1 MKICLQQVEF
11 KAIRTGLC
19 FLAAAGNYYLKGT
32 NQMGVTGSG
41 GVLPRWKKGVHRQ
54 EVTMSQ
60 NEPYNLE
67 TKQGFHQKFLI
78 KNMAKRHL
86 FWQLLLFLSS
96 RHIAFFA

>member
-41 GVLPRWKKGVHRQ
+41 GVLPRWKKRGSSARGNNV
-54 EVTMSQ
+54 
-60 NEPYNLE
+60 
-67 TKQGFHQKFLI
+67 
-78 KNMAKRHL
+78 AKRAL
-86 FWQLLLFLSS
+86 QFRNKARLSPK
-96 RHIAFFA
+96 IFD